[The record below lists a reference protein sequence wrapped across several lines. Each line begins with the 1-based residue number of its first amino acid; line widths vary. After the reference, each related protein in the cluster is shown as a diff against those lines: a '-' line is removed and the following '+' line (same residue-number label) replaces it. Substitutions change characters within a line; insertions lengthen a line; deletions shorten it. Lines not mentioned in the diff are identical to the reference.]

1 MVEGAALTPS
11 PALAGL
17 VALLTAV
24 CLTPLAGR
32 LAVRAG
38 LVAVPHVERWHRR
51 EIPLLGGLALVVA
64 TLAGVVVGGPV
75 ARAVWVLLLCATAVA
90 AVGVYDDARSL
101 RPQTKLILQILIA
114 SVLAAVGLQF
124 QGTGIAPVDMLI
136 TLVWMVGITNAFNLL
151 DNMDGLAAGT
161 AAIVAGFRL
170 AFFLADGNAEGAML
184 SAVLLGAS
192 IGFLVYNFQPASI
205 FMGDA
210 GSLFLGFMVAGLSL
224 VGGLPYSRGTA
235 LVLVLP
241 VLVLLVP
248 IFDTTFVTISRVLA
262 GRPVS
267 QGGRD
272 HTSHR
277 LVALGMSER
286 QAVLILYAL
295 ACAGGGIAWFS
306 YRYGLSYGAVM
317 AVLLVL
323 GTILFGV
330 FLGRLQEYPSGGT
343 RPGAVATML
352 ADFSYKQQV
361 AAVAIDT
368 LLIVAAY
375 HAAYVLRF
383 EGQLHLAQATFRQSL
398 PIVVVAQ
405 VAAFLMSEIH
415 RGVWR
420 HTGMSDLL
428 RVGRACLVGTV
439 LAVLG
444 VLFLFRFE
452 GYSRAVFVLYCL
464 LLFVFV
470 AASRTS
476 FRALDEFVRARQNP
490 GHPVLVYGAGHGG
503 VMVLREVSNNA
514 DLGWRV
520 VAFADDDP
528 DKQGTRLQ
536 GIPVAGGIDRLETT
550 LDTFAPDVV
559 IVSSSKIDPSVLD
572 RLRARCRASGIDVVC
587 ASVKF
592 E

>member
-1 MVEGAALTPS
+1 MTPS

-17 VALLTAV
+17 VALVTAV

-38 LVAVPHVERWHRR
+38 LVAVPHADRWHRR

-75 ARAVWVLLLCATAVA
+75 ARTVLVLLLCATAVG
-90 AVGVYDDARSL
+90 AVGLYDDARSL

-114 SVLAAVGLQF
+114 SVLTAVGLQF

-184 SAVLLGAS
+184 SAVILGAS
-192 IGFLVYNFQPASI
+192 VGFLVYNFQPASI

-224 VGGLPYSRGTA
+224 VGGGFSYSRGTA

-306 YRYGLSYGAVM
+306 YRYGLSYGAVL

-361 AAVAIDT
+361 AAVAVDT

-375 HAAYVLRF
+375 YSAYVLRF

-405 VAAFLMSEIH
+405 VAAFFMAEIH

-428 RVGRACLVGTV
+428 RVGRACLVGSV

-444 VLFLFRFE
+444 VLFLYRFE

-464 LLFVFV
+464 LLFIFV

-490 GHPVLVYGAGHGG
+490 GHPVLIYGAGHGG
-503 VMVLREVSNNA
+503 VMVLREVSSNA

-528 DKQGTRLQ
+528 DKRGTRLQ
-536 GIPVAGGIDRLETT
+536 GIPVAGGIDHLETT
-550 LDTFAPDVV
+550 LDTFGPEVV
-559 IVSSSKIDPSVLD
+559 IISSSKIDPSVVD
-572 RLRARCRASGIDVVC
+572 RVRTRCSVSGIAVVS